1 MLQALEVMNGS
12 TLANTLHRGAKRML
26 GELPPA
32 AENLFD
38 SGACGQQGTDTMFFD
53 IDISQSKRLYLLLE
67 DVDTYDRARLVAG
80 NRVDGPAVINQ
91 YDTTTV
97 IPPGLA
103 AVIDRFGNIVIRIE
117 QSADTAAVGA
127 TDAATA

>member
-1 MLQALEVMNGS
+1 LRE
-12 TLANTLHRGAKRML
+12 L
-26 GELPPA
+26 GTK
-32 AENLFD
+32 F
-38 SGACGQQGTDTMFFD
+38 
-53 IDISQSKRLYLLLE
+53 
-67 DVDTYDRARLVAG
+67 YDRTRLMAG

-117 QSADTAAVGA
+117 QSAHTAAVGA